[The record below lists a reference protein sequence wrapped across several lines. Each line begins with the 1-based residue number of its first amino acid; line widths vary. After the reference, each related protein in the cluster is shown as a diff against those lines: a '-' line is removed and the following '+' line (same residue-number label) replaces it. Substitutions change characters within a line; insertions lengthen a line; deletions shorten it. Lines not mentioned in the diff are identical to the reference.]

1 MPETPKNPL
10 TRTQVISMIVCTLL
24 LLVYLTI
31 VTWVLYQKIMEWFTL
46 EWLMQH
52 LEWAVALLLV
62 GCIILFFFP
71 ILLGWQLRQD
81 KKKEKEKTQ

>member
-1 MPETPKNPL
+1 
-10 TRTQVISMIVCTLL
+10 
-24 LLVYLTI
+24 
-31 VTWVLYQKIMEWFTL
+31 MEWFTL

-81 KKKEKEKTQ
+81 KKKAKEKTQ

>member
-1 MPETPKNPL
+1 
-10 TRTQVISMIVCTLL
+10 
-24 LLVYLTI
+24 
-31 VTWVLYQKIMEWFTL
+31 MEWFTL

-62 GCIILFFFP
+62 GSIILFFFP

-81 KKKEKEKTQ
+81 DKKAKEKTQ

>member
-1 MPETPKNPL
+1 
-10 TRTQVISMIVCTLL
+10 
-24 LLVYLTI
+24 
-31 VTWVLYQKIMEWFTL
+31 
-46 EWLMQH
+46 MQH

-81 KKKEKEKTQ
+81 EKGEKEKIQ